1 MMRRILIPSSDGSQ
15 IPFGQLADI
24 RFETGPMT
32 IFSENTFLSSYVIF
46 DRLPDEA
53 PIDVI
58 NRVGDQLDHHI
69 RTGSLTV
76 PDGVRYTFE
85 GEFRNQQR
93 AAQQL
98 MVVLPI
104 TLLIIFLIIY
114 FQFRSVPA
122 SMIVFSGIALV
133 WAGGFILLW
142 FYGESWFFNFSVL
155 GVDIREFFQMR
166 SEEH

>member
-1 MMRRILIPSSDGSQ
+1 MPSTDGSQ
-15 IPFGQLADI
+15 IPLVQHAYI
-24 RFETGPMT
+24 RVETGPMT
-32 IFSENTFLSSYVIF
+32 IFSENTFLSSYIIF

-53 PIDVI
+53 PIVVI

-76 PDGVRYTFE
+76 PDGVSYTFE

-104 TLLIIFLIIY
+104 TLLTISLII
-114 FQFRSVPA
+114 
-122 SMIVFSGIALV
+122 
-133 WAGGFILLW
+133 
-142 FYGESWFFNFSVL
+142 
-155 GVDIREFFQMR
+155 
-166 SEEH
+166 

>member
-1 MMRRILIPSSDGSQ
+1 
-15 IPFGQLADI
+15 
-24 RFETGPMT
+24 MT
-32 IFSENTFLSSYVIF
+32 IFSKNTFLSSNVIF

-76 PDGVRYTFE
+76 PDGVSYTFE

-104 TLLIIFLIIY
+104 TLLDRKSTRLNSSHVAISY
-114 FQFRSVPA
+114 A
-122 SMIVFSGIALV
+122 VFCLKKKK
-133 WAGGFILLW
+133 
-142 FYGESWFFNFSVL
+142 NT
-155 GVDIREFFQMR
+155 Q
-166 SEEH
+166 